1 LSNYEN
7 EEKKVSGTP
16 QPRNWSET
24 QTVDYIANLTNF
36 EKSARLLLVIN
47 EEPRL
52 SLLSEGLNS
61 LVTVDEYLMTT
72 HQASTNKPG
81 SSEGP

>member
-1 LSNYEN
+1 M
-7 EEKKVSGTP
+7 
-16 QPRNWSET
+16 
-24 QTVDYIANLTNF
+24 
-36 EKSARLLLVIN
+36 IN

>member
-1 LSNYEN
+1 M
-7 EEKKVSGTP
+7 
-16 QPRNWSET
+16 
-24 QTVDYIANLTNF
+24 DYIANLSNF

-52 SLLSEGLNS
+52 SLISEGLNS

-72 HQASTNKPG
+72 H
-81 SSEGP
+81 

>member
-1 LSNYEN
+1 M
-7 EEKKVSGTP
+7 
-16 QPRNWSET
+16 
-24 QTVDYIANLTNF
+24 DYIANLPNF

-52 SLLSEGLNS
+52 SLISEGLNS
-61 LVTVDEYLMTT
+61 LITVDEYLMTT
-72 HQASTNKPG
+72 HQVSANMPG

>member
-1 LSNYEN
+1 
-7 EEKKVSGTP
+7 
-16 QPRNWSET
+16 
-24 QTVDYIANLTNF
+24 VDYLAGLSNF

-52 SLLSEGLNS
+52 SLISEGLNS

-72 HQASTNKPG
+72 HQASTNRKTG
-81 SSEGP
+81 SSEGGGP